1 MKINQLY
8 RLSPA
13 DINKGAEVLKDAF
26 MNYPAFKNLF
36 PEEQK
41 RELKLKYLMT
51 FFIKCG
57 LLKGEVYAPSK
68 DIEGIAIW
76 YNSRQLNLSFRDYLG
91 GGLLNLLFGLK
102 LASFIKLIKLGNAK
116 KSNRNRLMNSEYYF
130 LDVIGINPAFAR
142 IGLGKLLIEAKMEQ
156 IKEQNM
162 CCFLETGK
170 TENIE
175 YYKRYGFYL
184 LSEYDYNGLR
194 SYCLLKK

>member
-1 MKINQLY
+1 M
-8 RLSPA
+8 
-13 DINKGAEVLKDAF
+13 
-26 MNYPAFKNLF
+26 
-36 PEEQK
+36 
-41 RELKLKYLMT
+41 
-51 FFIKCG
+51 
-57 LLKGEVYAPSK
+57 
-68 DIEGIAIW
+68 
-76 YNSRQLNLSFRDYLG
+76 SFRDYLD
-91 GGLLNLLFGLK
+91 GGLLNFLFGLK
-102 LASFIKLIKLGNAK
+102 LASFIKLIKLGDAK
-116 KSNRNRLMNSEYYF
+116 NSNRNRLMNSEYYF

-162 CCFLETGK
+162 CCFLETSK